1 MNGAPPPLRR
11 IDHIVAL
18 VRDLDSAFIA
28 YTQRLG
34 FPISWQVESKDGW
47 RSSALWLGNASLE
60 LLEPSSD
67 ADNEASA
74 FFRRALDSRGE
85 GLFLVA
91 FEPPDIDYSVRALRA
106 RGAQVADPA
115 TSGVFDAG
123 RNDGLRGYRSAFIS
137 RRSTAG
143 LNSFLCKYDS
153 PFQPLDGGAGALKVK
168 KLDHVIIA
176 TEDVDEATRLWE
188 RNLGLKPD
196 TSLNHPLGAG
206 FKVARL
212 PIGDAFLELVQPV
225 DKEGRFYEQFQQ
237 RGEGL
242 FSISVEVE
250 DLDDAVAFLRDNN
263 VKVSDPEASIWP
275 GARLARIN
283 HEYTHGVSIQ
293 LIERAAPTQ

>member
-1 MNGAPPPLRR
+1 MNGAPPPLKP

-18 VRDLDSAFIA
+18 VADLDAAFAI
-28 YTQRLG
+28 YTERLG
-34 FPISWQVESKDGW
+34 LPISWQVESKEGW
-47 RSSALWLGNASLE
+47 RSAALWLGNASLE
-60 LLEPSSD
+60 LLEPSPP
-67 ADNEASA
+67 ADGA
-74 FFRRALDSRGE
+74 FFQRALDSRGE

-91 FEPPDIDYSVRALRA
+91 FEPPDLDYSVRALRN
-106 RGAQVADPA
+106 RGSQVADPIA
-115 TSGVFDAG
+115 
-123 RNDGLRGYRSAFIS
+123 IS

-176 TEDVDEATRLWE
+176 TEDLDEATRLWE

-212 PIGDAFLELVQPV
+212 PVGDVFLELVQPV
-225 DKEGRFYEQFQQ
+225 DKEGRFYEQFRQ

-250 DLDDAVAFLRDNN
+250 DLDGAVSYLRGNN

-293 LIERAAPTQ
+293 LIERP